1 MTTGRPLRIC
11 HVVLSLRPGGL
22 ENGVVNVVNGLDPRE
37 FISSVCCLRE
47 LGSFADRITAP
58 GAAVR
63 SMGSAGG
70 TDLRLLFRLA
80 RRLRTMK
87 IDIVHT
93 RNLEAFL
100 YGAIAA
106 KIAGTPRLIHSEHGR
121 TFPER
126 PHRAWL
132 QRRLLK
138 GTDYAFAVSER
149 LKTDLVREIGLQPDL
164 LDVIWNGV
172 DFRCFAPGARPA
184 DRPLDEIVIGSVGRL
199 VAVKNYAL
207 LLQAVSQLREG
218 PPIRVV
224 LVGDGPESGS
234 LRRLAATLGLE
245 DRVLFVGHSDDV
257 PALLRAMDIF
267 VLPSVSEGMSN
278 TLLEAM
284 ASGVVV
290 VASDVGGNGELIED
304 GTTGL
309 LFHSGDVKALTYHLR
324 RLVYDTALRT
334 RLAAAALSRARQEF
348 SMDAM
353 IARYEEMYRRVA
365 AGTAR

>member
-1 MTTGRPLRIC
+1 MTLGRPPRIC

-22 ENGVVNVVNGLDPRE
+22 ENGVVNVVNGLDPEE
-37 FISSVCCLRE
+37 FTSSVCCLRE
-47 LGSFADRITAP
+47 IGGFAERITAP
-58 GAAVR
+58 RATVF
-63 SMGSAGG
+63 SMGSRGG
-70 TDLRLLFRLA
+70 TDLGLPFRLA
-80 RRLRTMK
+80 RQLHAME

-100 YGAIAA
+100 YGAVAA
-106 KIAGTPRLIHSEHGR
+106 KICGTPRLIHSEHGR

-138 GTDYAFAVSER
+138 WTDYAFAVSER
-149 LKTDLVREIGLQPDL
+149 LKTDLVREIGLDPGL
-164 LDVIWNGV
+164 LDVNWNGV
-172 DFRCFAPGARPA
+172 DLKRFAPMGRPA
-184 DRPLDEIVIGSVGRL
+184 NRASDAVVIGSVGRL
-199 VAVKNYAL
+199 VSVKNYAL

-218 PPIRVV
+218 PAVRVV
-224 LVGDGPESGS
+224 LVGHGPESRS
-234 LRRLAATLGLE
+234 LQMLAATLDIE
-245 DRVLFVGHSDDV
+245 NRVQFVGHSDDV

-284 ASGVVV
+284 ASGVAV

-304 GTTGL
+304 GTSGL
-309 LFHSGDVKALTYHLR
+309 LFPSGDVRALTHRLSQ
-324 RLVYDTALRT
+324 LVYDAALRT
-334 RLAAAALSRARQEF
+334 RLSAAALTRARQEF

-353 IARYEEMYRRVA
+353 IARYGAMYRRVLAGA
-365 AGTAR
+365 AR